1 MLAKKSA
8 HQIHIQVIPASDNC
22 LLIGTNDNN
31 QNGGLSP
38 APLEIKPSTRNPF
51 DDINFD
57 RAELQ
62 PRQPVRI
69 QPQSVLR
76 SEHVNGFIPAQ
87 PMPMGGVMQLQP
99 APGPGPG
106 PGPLQPQPTLNMQY
120 RGVYPPVQLNQ
131 GMVLYSQPMVGGFYG
146 MNQPQLYGVQMSN
159 NGYGQPSGAYY
170 IPNAAYAY
178 ASANELSQ
186 RMNGLS
192 LQNGS
197 SNETMTNKQNR
208 PEDSLF
214 SDLLSIA
221 KMKQNKPAS
230 GKVGSL

>member
-22 LLIGTNDNN
+22 LLIGTNGNN

-51 DDINFD
+51 DDINSD

-62 PRQPVRI
+62 PRQAVRM

-87 PMPMGGVMQLQP
+87 PMPREQLGVMQLQP
-99 APGPGPG
+99 A

-120 RGVYPPVQLNQ
+120 RGAYPLVQLNQ
-131 GMVLYSQPMVGGFYG
+131 GMGLYSQPMVGGRFYG
-146 MNQPQLYGVQMSN
+146 MNQPQLYGVQMSS

-197 SNETMTNKQNR
+197 SNEMMTNKQNR